1 MEPYPYERLK
11 EPEEGL
17 ANFRFL
23 TLLRG
28 AFDDDIHV
36 AVNVRTLKLRGTSP
50 NHELDLKWF
59 ALSYTWGD
67 LQDRSKVTVLPTGTS
82 DDGAKPAAAG
92 SYISVTKNLTE
103 ALRHMRCDY
112 EERFLWADAICIDQ
126 GDDEEALRERA
137 WHVQF
142 MHHIYAQATGVIIWL
157 GAEADDSTYA
167 LESLHKL
174 ASSFHVNWTTFEI
187 YTLEGEP
194 SESMKYWYDERRSS
208 RDRTA
213 VANLLERPWFDR
225 VWIRQEAFFAKENT
239 SGAFCGN
246 AFVSF
251 ADLRKAVHFLSNIG
265 LANPRQGA
273 RLALALSICL
283 REFSDEANLLGRI
296 RASDCRDQRDRVYGI
311 LGILALNS
319 ESRRAVPIHVDYS
332 VSNSVEQVYK
342 DFFLRYIGR
351 YDTLRLLDGAGLW
364 QGSEMRP
371 TWIPDWRLNVLKYQL
386 DLSMESATSHLVRAE
401 CEFPEEGI
409 LRVLGCCAQQ
419 VAKVH
424 VLKFAKA
431 KQLDSDP
438 WEEIDSDL
446 WKELAMLMLGNLGLV
461 EAEIAIERFTR
472 ALCCVLNSMNTGLS
486 DLELSREEIREY
498 VAYLY
503 REAQI
508 TSNDR
513 TDVLKP
519 PAEIISEQAAARLV
533 QCVGHLRT
541 IGTPLLF
548 SANGYVGLGPR
559 NAKPGDQIC
568 AILGSHPLILLRE
581 VDKKR
586 YEVVGPCFV
595 HGLNWGEAVLGPL
608 LNHYTV
614 VPRFEKTRK
623 GYAPHYL
630 NTKTGV
636 ASMWDPRIAWE
647 ELEAHPPMVNFYPV
661 TAPPEEPFRVTPDSG
676 YLQRHGI
683 KMQQFDLV

>member
-1 MEPYPYERLK
+1 MEPYRYKRLK
-11 EPEEGL
+11 EPEQGL
-17 ANFRFL
+17 ANFRLL

-36 AVNVRTLKLRGTSP
+36 AVNVHLLPGSLP
-50 NHELDLKWF
+50 NYELDVKWY

-67 LQDRSKVTVLPTGTS
+67 LQDRSKVTVLPSGAS
-82 DDGAKPAAAG
+82 DDGAKPAATG

-112 EERFLWADAICIDQ
+112 EERLLWADAICIDQ
-126 GDDEEALRERA
+126 GDDDEALRERA

-157 GAEADDSTYA
+157 GAEADDSTYV

-174 ASSFHVNWTTFEI
+174 ASSFYVNWTTNEI

-213 VANLLERPWFDR
+213 LIKLLERPWFDR

-239 SGAFCGN
+239 SGMFCGDI
-246 AFVSF
+246 FVSF
-251 ADLRKAVHFLSNIG
+251 ADFRKAVHFLSNIG
-265 LANPRQGA
+265 MANPRQNA
-273 RLALALSICL
+273 RLALALSICF
-283 REFSDEANLLGRI
+283 REFSDEANLLRRI

-311 LGILALNS
+311 LGILALTG
-319 ESRRAVPIHVDYS
+319 ESGRAVPVQVDYS

-351 YDTLRLLDGAGLW
+351 YDTLHLLDEAGLW

-371 TWIPDWRLNVLKYQL
+371 TWIPDWRMNVMKYQL
-386 DLSMESATSHLVRAE
+386 DLSMESATSHLIRAE
-401 CEFPEEGI
+401 CAFPEEGI

-419 VAKVH
+419 VSKVH
-424 VLKFAKA
+424 VLKPAKA

-446 WKELAMLMLGNLGLV
+446 WEELAVLMLGNLGSV
-461 EAEIAIERFTR
+461 QAETAIERFTR
-472 ALCCVLNSMNTGLS
+472 VLCCVLNSMNTGLS

-503 REAQI
+503 REAQV
-508 TSNDR
+508 TSHDR
-513 TDVLKP
+513 THVLKP
-519 PAEIISEQAAARLV
+519 PAKIISEKAAARLV
-533 QCVGHLRT
+533 QCVRHLRT
-541 IGTPLLF
+541 AGTPLLF
-548 SANGYVGLGPR
+548 STERYVGLGPR

-568 AILGSHPLILLRE
+568 AIPGSHPLILLRE
-581 VDKKR
+581 VDNNR

-595 HGLNWGEAVLGPL
+595 HGFNWGEAVLGPL
-608 LNHYTV
+608 PNHYTV

-623 GYAPHYL
+623 GYVSHYL
-630 NTKTGV
+630 NTETGV

-647 ELEAHPPMVNFYPV
+647 ELEAHPPMDNFYPLP
-661 TAPPEEPFRVTPDSG
+661 APPEEPLRVRPDSG

-683 KMQQFDLV
+683 KLQQFDLV